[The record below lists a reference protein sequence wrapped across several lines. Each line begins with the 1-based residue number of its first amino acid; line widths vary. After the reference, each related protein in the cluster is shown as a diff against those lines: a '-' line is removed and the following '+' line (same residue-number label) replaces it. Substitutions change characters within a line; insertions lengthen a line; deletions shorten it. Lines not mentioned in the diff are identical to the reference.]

1 VLMAGLRAS
10 RKIYDD
16 LIDNVLRAP
25 MSFFDTTPLGRI
37 INRFAKDIYVV
48 DEDLPSTF
56 RSYLA
61 TMTSVIST
69 IIVISSVTP
78 IFTACLVP
86 ILIFYLMQ
94 QRYFAKTYR
103 EIKRLDSVARSP
115 IYALFSETLDGVST
129 VRAFS
134 ASGYLRRRM
143 AILLDEQQ
151 LAYFLTFSSQ
161 CWLAVRLEFAG
172 TYVIAFACLAAVLE
186 HGARGG
192 DESFAG
198 FAGLSISFALSVTQ
212 TLNWSVRMA
221 SDLEAYMVAVER
233 INQYTQIENEAPRAT
248 TFDEKIEIK
257 WPSEGKIDFNSVM
270 MRYRPNLPLVLKGLD
285 LSIPARSKV
294 GVVGRTGAGKSTIAM
309 ALLRIVEIE
318 SGSIV
323 IDGVNIRELGL
334 SRLRKSVAVI
344 PQDPVLFSGSIRTNL
359 DPFNMYGDDQLIRVL
374 ETVGLCRFGE
384 SGESFGAIGA
394 LTDVVLENGSN
405 FSVGQKQL
413 LVIARA
419 LLHEATVVIMDEAT
433 AAVDAE
439 TDQRLQI
446 IMRTEFKN
454 STCITIAHRLNTIM
468 DSDYILCMDDGR
480 AAEFGTPSELVSAG
494 GLFNDLVDAWK
505 EESASSRSM

>member
-1 VLMAGLRAS
+1 
-10 RKIYDD
+10 
-16 LIDNVLRAP
+16 
-25 MSFFDTTPLGRI
+25 
-37 INRFAKDIYVV
+37 
-48 DEDLPSTF
+48 
-56 RSYLA
+56 
-61 TMTSVIST
+61 
-69 IIVISSVTP
+69 
-78 IFTACLVP
+78 
-86 ILIFYLMQ
+86 
-94 QRYFAKTYR
+94 
-103 EIKRLDSVARSP
+103 
-115 IYALFSETLDGVST
+115 
-129 VRAFS
+129 
-134 ASGYLRRRM
+134 
-143 AILLDEQQ
+143 
-151 LAYFLTFSSQ
+151 
-161 CWLAVRLEFAG
+161 
-172 TYVIAFACLAAVLE
+172 
-186 HGARGG
+186 
-192 DESFAG
+192 
-198 FAGLSISFALSVTQ
+198 
-212 TLNWSVRMA
+212 
-221 SDLEAYMVAVER
+221 
-233 INQYTQIENEAPRAT
+233 
-248 TFDEKIEIK
+248 
-257 WPSEGKIDFNSVM
+257 
-270 MRYRPNLPLVLKGLD
+270 
-285 LSIPARSKV
+285 
-294 GVVGRTGAGKSTIAM
+294 M

-323 IDGVNIRELGL
+323 IDGVNIKELGL

-359 DPFNMYGDDQLIRVL
+359 DPFNMYGEDQLIRVL

-480 AAEFGTPSELVSAG
+480 AAEFGTPSELLSAG

-505 EESASSRSM
+505 EENASSRSM